1 MSRDEIFNEYKDVL
15 TQADT
20 KERKLDTI
28 CANWNILKQS
38 DAEIAKKVKKLEEE
52 LSELQTKADLL
63 LKQYNLMQLEMSEK
77 RAEIIMAKTQL
88 NEEKKSDAN
97 NNELGNPSKSELK
110 RQEIINHIYAQNL
123 TETETLELIQA
134 VNNAYNV
141 KSDEINPAPE
151 FSMKK

>member
-1 MSRDEIFNEYKDVL
+1 MTREELLKKYKDTL
-15 TQADT
+15 TPADT

-97 NNELGNPSKSELK
+97 NNELGNPSKSELQ
-110 RQEIINHIYAQNL
+110 RQEIINHIHAQNL
-123 TETETLELIQA
+123 TEAEASELIQA

-151 FSMKK
+151 FPMKK

>member
-52 LSELQTKADLL
+52 LSDLQNKANFL

-77 RAEIIMAKTQL
+77 RAEIIIAKTQL

-97 NNELGNPSKSELK
+97 NNELGNPSKSKLQ

-123 TETETLELIQA
+123 TEAETLELIQA

-141 KSDEINPAPE
+141 KSAEINPAPE